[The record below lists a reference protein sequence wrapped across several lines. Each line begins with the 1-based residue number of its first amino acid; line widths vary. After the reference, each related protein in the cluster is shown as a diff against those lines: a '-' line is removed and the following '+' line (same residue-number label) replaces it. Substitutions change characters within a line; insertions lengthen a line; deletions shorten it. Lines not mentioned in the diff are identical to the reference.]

1 MRKTL
6 STVSTWAVIATAL
19 GLWLGPSTGWAV
31 FALGLLIQ
39 VLKSGNQHNKAKY
52 WVRDLHN
59 PPPASIGQWDDI
71 FAPIYRQLKQDRID
85 IKMLDHHLKSM
96 MMAAEA
102 LPDGAVTL
110 DESMTIQW
118 CNKTACHH
126 IGLNLATDRHQSIFN
141 ILRTPEFAHYA
152 HQKNWEQPLLIHLSQ
167 KGHERALLL
176 QLTPYGLGQFLLV
189 SRDVTQ
195 VEKLETTRKDFVANV
210 SHELRT
216 PLTVLLGFL
225 ETLRDMPTDSLPI
238 EQRMRYEEMMLE
250 QAQHMQ
256 AIVSDLLTLS
266 TLESSPTADYS
277 PVAFNHVIEQA
288 LHRAYALSDGQ
299 HVFINHLDENLYLEG
314 AETELASAVNNLLT
328 NATRYTP
335 KDGTITTT
343 WQRNEDG
350 SATFSVQDTGIGI
363 APQDIPRLTER
374 FYRADKGRSRATG
387 GTGLGLAI
395 TRHVVSRHQAELTI
409 KSRYSAGSTFSIH
422 FPAERV
428 RLSENQGYDKT

>member
-6 STVSTWAVIATAL
+6 STVSLAAVVAIAL
-19 GLWLGPSTGWAV
+19 GMWLGASIGWAT
-31 FALGLLIQ
+31 FALILLMM
-39 VLKSGNQHNKAKY
+39 VLISGNQHQKFQR
-52 WVRDLHN
+52 WVRDLN
-59 PPPASIGQWDDI
+59 APPPPSMGPWDDVL
-71 FAPIYRQLKQDRID
+71 APIYRKLKQNRID
-85 IKMLDHHLKSM
+85 LQTLNRHLEGI

-110 DESMTIQW
+110 DQSMNVQW
-118 CNKTACHH
+118 CNQTACQHL
-126 IGLNLATDRHQSIFN
+126 GLNLATDRHQSIFN
-141 ILRTPEFAHYA
+141 ILRSPEFTDYA
-152 HQKNWEQPLLIHLSQ
+152 QDNAWEQPLLLHLSQ
-167 KGHERALLL
+167 RGRERAVLL

-225 ETLRDMPTDSLPI
+225 ETLRDMPADSLPV
-238 EQRMRYEEMMLE
+238 EQRVRYEEMMLE

-266 TLESSPTADYS
+266 TLESSPTAEATAV
-277 PVAFNHVIEQA
+277 PLNCVIEQA
-288 LHRAYALSDGQ
+288 LHRVQALSNGQ
-299 HVFINHLDENLYLEG
+299 HVFVNNVDENLWLEG
-314 AETELASAVNNLLT
+314 AETELASAVGNLLT
-328 NATRYTP
+328 NAARYTP
-335 KDGTITTT
+335 KDGTITTS
-343 WQRNEDG
+343 WFMNEDG

-395 TRHVVSRHQAELTI
+395 TRHVVVRHQAELSI
-409 KSRYSAGSTFSIH
+409 KSRYGAGSTFSIH
-422 FPAERV
+422 FPKERV
-428 RLSENQGYDKT
+428 RFAKD

>member
-1 MRKTL
+1 MKKTL
-6 STVSTWAVIATAL
+6 SAISLWAIAASAI
-19 GLWLGPSTGWAV
+19 GLWLGASLGWAV
-31 FALGLLIQ
+31 FAVGLLIM
-39 VLKSGNQHNKAKY
+39 VLVSGVQHQKIQH
-52 WVRDLHN
+52 WVRDLN
-59 PPPASIGQWDDI
+59 APPPASVGPWDDVL
-71 FAPIYRQLKQDRID
+71 APIYRKLKQSR
-85 IKMLDHHLKSM
+85 LESQTLNHHLDSM

-110 DESMTIQW
+110 DDAFTIKW
-118 CNKTACHH
+118 CNKTACQHL
-126 IGLNLATDRHQSIFN
+126 GLNLATDRHQSIFN
-141 ILRTPEFAHYA
+141 ILRTPEFAHYV
-152 HQKNWEQPLLIHLSQ
+152 HQKTWEQPLLLHLSQ
-167 KGHERALLL
+167 HSGERALLM
-176 QLTPYGLGQFLLV
+176 QMTSYGLGRFLLV

-225 ETLRDMPTDSLPI
+225 ETLQDMPANSLPI
-238 EQRMRYEEMMLE
+238 EQRQRYEQMMLE

-266 TLESSPTADYS
+266 TLESAPTAENHAVPLD
-277 PVAFNHVIEQA
+277 HVIDRALQRAQA
-288 LHRAYALSDGQ
+288 LSAGQ
-299 HVFINHLDENLYLEG
+299 HVFVSNVDQTLWLEG

-335 KDGTITTT
+335 KDGTITTS
-343 WQRNEDG
+343 WYKNADG

-395 TRHVVSRHQAELTI
+395 TRHVVARHQAELTI
-409 KSRYSAGSTFSIH
+409 QSRYGAGSTFSIH
-422 FPAERV
+422 FPTDRV
-428 RLSENQGYDKT
+428 RAADL

>member
-6 STVSTWAVIATAL
+6 STVSLAAVVAIAL
-19 GLWLGPSTGWAV
+19 GMWLGASIGWAT
-31 FALGLLIQ
+31 FALILLMM
-39 VLKSGNQHNKAKY
+39 VLISGNQHQKFQR
-52 WVRDLHN
+52 WVRDLN
-59 PPPASIGQWDDI
+59 APPPPSMGPWDDVL
-71 FAPIYRQLKQDRID
+71 APIYRKLKQNRID
-85 IKMLDHHLKSM
+85 LQTLNRHLEGI

-110 DESMTIQW
+110 DQSMNVQW
-118 CNKTACHH
+118 CNQTACQHL
-126 IGLNLATDRHQSIFN
+126 GLNLATDRHQSIFN
-141 ILRTPEFAHYA
+141 ILRSPEFTDYA
-152 HQKNWEQPLLIHLSQ
+152 QDNAWEQPLLLHLSQ
-167 KGHERALLL
+167 RSRERAVLL

-225 ETLRDMPTDSLPI
+225 ETLRDMPADSLPV
-238 EQRMRYEEMMLE
+238 EQRVRYEEMMLE

-266 TLESSPTADYS
+266 TLESSPTAEATAV
-277 PVAFNHVIEQA
+277 PLNCVIEQA
-288 LHRAYALSDGQ
+288 LHRVQALSNGQ
-299 HVFINHLDENLYLEG
+299 HVFVNNVDENLWLEG
-314 AETELASAVNNLLT
+314 AETELASAVGNLLT
-328 NATRYTP
+328 NAARYTP
-335 KDGTITTT
+335 KDGTITTS
-343 WQRNEDG
+343 WFMNEDG

-395 TRHVVSRHQAELTI
+395 TRHVVVRHQAELNI
-409 KSRYSAGSTFSIH
+409 KSRYGAGSTFSIH
-422 FPAERV
+422 FPKERV
-428 RLSENQGYDKT
+428 RFAKD